1 MQVKDPFID
10 FISLNVKESIWEHF
24 YTVAPLVVI
33 GTKEAQG
40 FDLAPK
46 HMATPIRLFRFFWI
60 CLYAPT

>member
-1 MQVKDPFID
+1 MRVNDPFSD

-33 GTKEAQG
+33 GRKEDQG

-46 HMATPIRLFRFFWI
+46 HMATP
-60 CLYAPT
+60 